1 MAVGRISGPLLKDNL
16 LRNGVNL
23 AFETSLLYL
32 DVVNGRVGVNTTTP
46 AYTLDVNG
54 TARSTNLNVTGTT
67 NFATF
72 TVSGN
77 TISSSSSTINL
88 LPTGASGVVYQGIL
102 SVGNFSITNNTITN
116 TVANDDINI
125 TLSSATTAQIKLN
138 NNVLVTGNLHATGT
152 ITTDGNITLGDQAT
166 DTITFTGEVNSD
178 ILPSANNTYNLGSPS
193 LQWNNVYAGTV
204 NASNVKSGNIRIS
217 GNTITTTNTNGTL
230 ILTANGTGNV
240 QIQNL
245 AVNNNVISSVN
256 SNANIVLT
264 PQGTGSVVINN
275 NQSLIIPVG
284 NTAARPATPANG
296 MIRYNNQL
304 NRYEGYSSAGT
315 GNWTVLGGV
324 SSIDG
329 NTYITPE
336 SSPGAGNNVISFY
349 ANSVNSAYINSN
361 GLYTIDFK
369 TANIDITG
377 NTISTYTAN
386 TDMNITPSGT
396 GNVILGSLT
405 FNTNT
410 ITNNTSGAVTQFVSS
425 GTGYYSFGNT
435 YGVGIPVGT
444 GNNRP
449 PTIYAQTGMIR
460 FNTDSAS
467 VEVFNG
473 AAWGSVVG
481 TAGGITS
488 SQAQDIGIAT
498 VLTFG

>member
-32 DVVNGRVGVNTTTP
+32 DVTGTRVGVNTTAP
-46 AYTLDVNG
+46 GYTLDVNG
-54 TARSTNLNVTGTT
+54 TTNSTNLNVSSTS
-67 NFATF
+67 NLATF

-77 TISSSSSTINL
+77 TIASSSSTINL

-102 SVGNFSITNNTITN
+102 SVGNFNVATNTITN
-116 TVANDDINI
+116 TANNDDINI
-125 TLSSATTAQIKLN
+125 TLTSATTAQIKLN

-152 ITTDGNITLGDQAT
+152 ITADGNITLGDATT
-166 DTITFTGEVNSD
+166 DTITFTGEVNSN
-178 ILPSANNTYNLGSPS
+178 ILPSVTNTYNLGSAS
-193 LQWNNVYAGTV
+193 LKWNNIYVGTV
-204 NASNVKSGNIRIS
+204 NTSTLNSGNVQIS

-240 QIQNL
+240 QLQNL

-256 SNANIVLT
+256 TNANIVLT
-264 PQGTGSVVINN
+264 PQGTGSVVVNT
-275 NQSLIIPVG
+275 NQSLIVPVG
-284 NTAARPATPANG
+284 NTATRPASPSNG

-324 SSIDG
+324 TSIDG

-336 SSPGAGNNVISFY
+336 SSPGAGNNVINFY

-361 GLYTIDFK
+361 GLYTLDFK

-377 NTISTYTAN
+377 NTISTYTTN
-386 TDMNITPSGT
+386 TDMNLTPNGSGS
-396 GNVILGSLT
+396 VILGSLT

-460 FNTDSAS
+460 FNTDSQS
-467 VEVFNG
+467 VEAFNG
-473 AAWGSVVG
+473 AAWSSVVG
-481 TAGGITS
+481 NAGGITS
-488 SQAQDIGIAT
+488 TQAQDIGIAT